1 MSLSYGEMLYN
12 HQNTCRCGAH
22 TQHRILRFVWK
33 NNPARQTEIASG
45 LKISLPNVKMGLARL
60 RKRRL
65 DWLCPECFTES
76 LVNGVC
82 EKCGFEPFE
91 PVLPIEVRSDSQSPI
106 NHIHA
111 GNLLGSQIGKNNS
124 YASLKLHGRY
134 GNDGQIV
141 ERRIDRGLENPLIR
155 AVKSDVENELKRS
168 YPSEAITDDAGRL
181 AIKEVLE
188 FRARYPLLA
197 ASKNL
202 RQQLALN
209 AIRRLTLL
217 HPQLRRS
224 VLAVGEVTG

>member
-1 MSLSYGEMLYN
+1 LSLTYSEMLYN
-12 HQNTCRCGAH
+12 NQNTCRCGAH
-22 TQHRILRFVWK
+22 TQHSILRFVWK
-33 NNPARQTEIASG
+33 NNPSRQSEIANG

-60 RKRRL
+60 RRRRL
-65 DWLCPECFTES
+65 DRLCPECFTES
-76 LVNGVC
+76 LVHGVC
-82 EKCGFEPFE
+82 GKCGFEPFE
-91 PVLPIEVRSDSQSPI
+91 PVLPIEVRPGSQSPV

-111 GNLLGSQIGKNNS
+111 GNLLGSQIGMNND
-124 YASLKLHGRY
+124 YASLKLRGRY
-134 GNDGQIV
+134 GNDGQMV
-141 ERRIDRGLENPLIR
+141 ERRIDRGLENPLMR

-168 YPSEAITDDAGRL
+168 YPSEAITDEAGRL

-209 AIRRLTLL
+209 VIRRLTLL

-224 VLAVGEVTG
+224 VLVVGEVTG